1 MSIPISEL
9 PISDH
14 SYIYVSIGAKENA
27 PLIHYQYPP
36 KKEITK
42 RSNANFQLLPPFV
55 RNRREPTL
63 VICIE
68 KDIQKNNSVAPLVR
82 STPVRS
88 TKGEAQIYLYDT
100 HGNLDTL
107 TSLITDLTDRLVDF
121 PKERVI
127 IANFVRF
134 VSPNEKEAQTETDV
148 HETVFSILSKRNYED
163 RFYQWFG
170 YQPNLYSLVFRPNHL
185 VYSYMTEICRSL
197 SNRFGE
203 HELTIYT
210 ANSLLD
216 DSRIPWKKL
225 LPLMIDF
232 VHTDEWNQ
240 SLHR

>member
-1 MSIPISEL
+1 MSIPISDL
-9 PISDH
+9 PISNY

-42 RSNANFQLLPPFV
+42 RSNAHFQLLPPFV

-68 KDIQKNNSVAPLVR
+68 KDLPENPLGRSPLCVAQ
-82 STPVRS
+82 
-88 TKGEAQIYLYDT
+88 GEANIILYDT

-107 TSLITDLTDRLVDF
+107 TSLMTNLIDRLVDF

-163 RFYQWFG
+163 RLYQWFG
-170 YQPNLYSLVFRPNHL
+170 YQPNLYSLVFRPNL
-185 VYSYMTEICRSL
+185 FVYSYMTEICRSL

-210 ANSLLD
+210 AHSLLD

-240 SLHR
+240 SLYI